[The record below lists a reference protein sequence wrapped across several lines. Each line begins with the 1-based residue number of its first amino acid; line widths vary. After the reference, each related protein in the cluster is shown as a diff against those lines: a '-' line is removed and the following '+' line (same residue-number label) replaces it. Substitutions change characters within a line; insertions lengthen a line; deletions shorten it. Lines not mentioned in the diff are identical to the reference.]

1 MVSTGKPKGRCHMDE
16 IKRIKGQET
25 CRRSREHGLNWLGIA
40 RVSVVAAFIIL
51 IFFAALH
58 VSQAASEKPIIL
70 KLSSFLPET
79 GTEGMLGKWWGSE
92 IEKRSNG
99 RVKVQYFFAEALVKT
114 TDSLPALSSGIADV
128 QFFAPGY
135 FPSQMAL
142 SGASDLLFQTQS
154 NWVSAKAFNEMAE
167 TYPPFQKMMKD
178 NNIKLMS
185 IWPASEVVMIS
196 VKPIKTLDD
205 LKGKK
210 MRAMGLMNKAM
221 KMLGATPV
229 AIPLPEVYEALER
242 GTIDAVTGLPYHL
255 VAAFK
260 LQEAAKNLIS
270 PGIGCYASGGY
281 FMNLNTWNK
290 LPDDIKKIV
299 NQVNQEFPDV
309 GIRMQNEL
317 HKKTTET
324 LLKAKCNI
332 YSLPANEIAK
342 WKTVLVPAIY
352 DDWTKDME
360 SKGLPGKETL
370 TKYQELVKKYT
381 PQDKY
386 VSPFSK

>member
-1 MVSTGKPKGRCHMDE
+1 MKYRPISLWSMFAGAVL
-16 IKRIKGQET
+16 I
-25 CRRSREHGLNWLGIA
+25 L
-40 RVSVVAAFIIL
+40 AFIIFGL
-51 IFFAALH
+51 TVAA
-58 VSQAASEKPIIL
+58 STSYAASEKPIVL

-79 GTEGMLGKWWGSE
+79 GTEGMLGKWWGTE
-92 IEKRSNG
+92 LEKRSNG

-114 TDSLPALSSGIADV
+114 MDSLPAVSSGIADV

-135 FPSQMAL
+135 FPTQMAL
-142 SGASDLLFQTQS
+142 SGVADLLFQTQS
-154 NWVSAKAFNEMAE
+154 NWVSARAYNEMAD
-167 TYPPFQKMMKD
+167 TFPPFQKMMKD

-196 VKPIKTLDD
+196 RKPIKTLDD

-210 MRAMGLMNKAM
+210 IRALGLMNKAM

-229 AIPLPEVYEALER
+229 AMPLPEVYEALER

-260 LQEAAKNLIS
+260 MQEAAKNLIN
-270 PGIGCYASGGY
+270 PGLGCYASGGY

-290 LPDDIKKIV
+290 LPDDIKKIAL
-299 NQVNQEFPDV
+299 QLNQEFPDV
-309 GIRMQNEL
+309 AIKMQADL
-317 HKKTTET
+317 HKKTTDT

-332 YSLPANEIAK
+332 YSLPANEVAK
-342 WKTVLVPAIY
+342 WKAILIPSIY
-352 DDWTKDME
+352 DDWMKDMA

-370 TKYQELVKKYT
+370 QKYQELVKKYT
-381 PQDKY
+381 PKDKY
-386 VSPFSK
+386 VSPFLK

>member
-1 MVSTGKPKGRCHMDE
+1 MKEIKKARPITKGRFKMKHRTIFLWSMNTSAV
-16 IKRIKGQET
+16 I
-25 CRRSREHGLNWLGIA
+25 LVIA
-40 RVSVVAAFIIL
+40 FLMFTLTLVASSSY
-51 IFFAALH
+51 AA
-58 VSQAASEKPIIL
+58 ADKPIVL

-79 GTEGMLGKWWGSE
+79 GTEGMLGKWWGTE
-92 IEKRSNG
+92 LEKRSNG

-114 TDSLPALSSGIADV
+114 MDSLPAVSSGIADI

-135 FPSQMAL
+135 FPTQMAL
-142 SGASDLLFQTQS
+142 SGSSDLLFQTQS
-154 NWVSAKAFNEMAE
+154 NWVSAKAYNEMAE
-167 TYPPFQKMMKD
+167 SFPPFQKMMKD
-178 NNIKLMS
+178 NNIKLLS

-196 VKPIKTLDD
+196 AKPIKTLDD

-210 MRAMGLMNKAM
+210 IRALGLMNKAM

-229 AIPLPEVYEALER
+229 AMPLPEVYEALER

-255 VAAFK
+255 VVAFK
-260 LQEAAKNLIS
+260 MQEAAKNLIN
-270 PGIGCYASGGY
+270 PGLGCYASGGY

-290 LPDDIKKIV
+290 FPDDIKKIV
-299 NQVNQEFPDV
+299 HQLNQEFPDV
-309 GIRMQNEL
+309 AIKMQAEL
-317 HKKTTET
+317 HKKTTDT

-342 WKTVLVPAIY
+342 WKAILVPAIY
-352 DDWTKDME
+352 DDWIKDTA

-370 TKYQELVKKYT
+370 TKYRELVKKYT